1 MGKGWKNN
9 GPIFLAFGEDRSQ
22 IFSMPQIQLPV
33 FPSGCEDINAHLAV
47 ERKGDQITY
56 FNGHLP
62 VFTHQADDVQ
72 SFRLFS
78 TQLIVN
84 GAATQA
90 EIVRAFGVPSTT
102 VKRYVKKYRLGGCK
116 AIYEPPHRRQGTKLT
131 PERLAEAQTL
141 LDQEWSVPAISQQL
155 DVLATTLHKA
165 IDHGRLKKI
174 DKKKAVKLKSHL
186 PVPKPSVVS
195 ATKYHPW
202 A

>member
-1 MGKGWKNN
+1 MD
-9 GPIFLAFGEDRSQ
+9 PSFLHLEKIVLSF
-22 IFSMPQIQLPV
+22 FSMPQIQLPI
-33 FPSGCEDINAHLAV
+33 FPAGCEQINAHLAV
-47 ERKGDQITY
+47 ERKDDQITY

-62 VFTHQADDVQ
+62 VFTHQAEDVQ
-72 SFRLFS
+72 SFRLFT

-90 EIVRAFGVPSTT
+90 EIVQAFGVPFTT

-131 PERLAEAQTL
+131 AERLAQAQAL
-141 LDQEWSVPAISQQL
+141 LDQQWSVPAISQQL
-155 DVLATTLHKA
+155 EVLATTLHKA
-165 IDHGRLKKI
+165 IDHGRLKKT
-174 DKKKAVKLKSHL
+174 DKKKAVKHRSPL

-195 ATKYHPW
+195 VTKHRPW